1 MPACA
6 GMTTEC
12 HMRRNLLLLSLAA
25 LATLIGVSTWATLQ
39 VGIFDAM
46 RELLAQPAAGTH
58 PWFVATLADA
68 YFGFLWFWAW
78 IACKET
84 SNLARGAWLLGVLA
98 LGNIAMAG
106 YMLLQLRKLPPGAG
120 IDRLLLRA
128 S

>member
-1 MPACA
+1 
-6 GMTTEC
+6 
-12 HMRRNLLLLSLAA
+12 MRANLMLLSCAA
-25 LATLIGVSTWATLQ
+25 LATLIGVSVWATAQ
-39 VGIFDAM
+39 VGIFDAIQA
-46 RELLAQPAAGTH
+46 LLAQPAAGTH

-78 IACKET
+78 IAYKET
-84 SNLARGAWLLGVLA
+84 SNVARGAWLVAVLA

-120 IDRLLLRA
+120 VDRLLLRA